1 MTLIQRLSIA
11 SFLLLLLL
19 ALPVFAQQPTIN
31 KVDPPNWWVQM
42 PSPMLLV
49 RGENLSGATFSAR
62 GGQAHIAKSKVSA
75 NGHWAFLYLA
85 TEHAQPGTLHI
96 TVHTQHGEAEFAFTL
111 AKRRPAAE
119 GFAGFSPAD
128 VMYLIMPDRF
138 ADGDVANDALANF
151 PEANDRAKPRSYHG
165 GDLRGIEQHLDYLK
179 QLGVTTIWTTPLYD
193 NSANGRGDTYHGYS
207 ATDLYGVDPHLG
219 TLADYQHLVAAVHAK
234 GMKAVLDIVPNHIG
248 PAHPWVADSPTPD
261 WLHGTREHHIPA
273 ISEYEPII
281 DPHGTD
287 AQRFPTQHGWFAD
300 VLPDMNTENPLVK
313 KYLTQNAVWW
323 VESVGLDGLRIDTF
337 AYVNRSFWT
346 GFHQMLHTLYPHLTT
361 VGEIFNGDPTI
372 VAFFA
377 GGETHDGVD
386 TGLDTPFDF
395 PTRFA
400 LIDVLLHDAPMTR
413 LSGVLARDW
422 LYPHPERLPTFLS
435 NHDTMRFLSQPGATP
450 ERLKL
455 GFGLLATL
463 RGMPQLYYGDEIAM
477 IGGDDPDNR
486 RDFPG
491 GFPGDQQ
498 NAFTAAGRTPQQAAM
513 HDWVASLFT
522 TRAQHP
528 ALTTGTQQDLSIG
541 EKTLVFSR
549 TAANSETLLIAVNN
563 SGDEHPLDL
572 DLHNTGM
579 QHEEKCAWPQLIPL
593 LAADQTPEQ
602 TITPVD
608 GVAHLKLSAW
618 QFVIYR
624 ADWKCQ

>member
-1 MTLIQRLSIA
+1 MTLIRRLFTATVS
-11 SFLLLLLL
+11 LLLL
-19 ALPVFAQQPTIN
+19 ALPVFAQQPVIT
-31 KVDPPNWWVQM
+31 KVDPPDWWVQM

-49 RGENLSGATFSAR
+49 RGENLSGASFTAR
-62 GGQAHIAKSKVSA
+62 GAQASIAKSEVSA
-75 NGHWAFLYLA
+75 NGHWAFLWLA
-85 TEHAQPGTLHI
+85 TEHAQPGTLQI
-96 TVHTQHGEAEFAFTL
+96 TAHTPHGDAHFDFML
-111 AKRRPAAE
+111 QKRRPARQ
-119 GFAGFSPAD
+119 GFAGFSSAD

-138 ADGDVANDALANF
+138 ADGDLANDALANF
-151 PEANDRAKPRSYHG
+151 PEADDRAKPRAYHG

-207 ATDLYGVDPHLG
+207 ATDLYAVDPHLG
-219 TLADYQHLVAAVHAK
+219 TLADYQHLVAAAHAK
-234 GMKAVLDIVPNHIG
+234 GLKIVLDVVPNHIG

-261 WLHGTREHHIPA
+261 WLHGTREHHILA
-273 ISEYEPII
+273 VSEYEPII
-281 DPHGTD
+281 DLHGAD
-287 AQRFPTQHGWFAD
+287 AQRFPTQHGWFAN
-300 VLPDMNTENPLVK
+300 VLPDMNTENPLVE

-346 GFHQMLHTLYPHLTT
+346 GFHQMLHTLYPHITT
-361 VGEIFNGDPTI
+361 VGEIFNGDPTT

-377 GGETHDGVD
+377 GGTKHDGID

-400 LIDVLLHDAPMTR
+400 LIDVLLNGAPMTR
-413 LSGVLARDW
+413 LSGMLARDW
-422 LYPHPERLPTFLS
+422 LYPHPERLVTFFS
-435 NHDTMRFLSQPGATP
+435 NHDMMRFLSQPGATP
-450 ERLKL
+450 EKLKL

-477 IGGDDPDNR
+477 TGGDDPDNR

-513 HDWVASLFT
+513 HDWVATLFT
-522 TRAQHP
+522 ARAQHP

-541 EKTLVFSR
+541 EKTLAFSR
-549 TAANSETLLIAVNN
+549 TAANNETLLIAVNN
-563 SGDEHPLDL
+563 SGDERPLDL
-572 DLHNTGM
+572 DFHNTGM
-579 QHEEKCAWPQLIPL
+579 QHEGKCAWPQLTPL
-593 LAADQTPEQ
+593 LATDRALQLT
-602 TITPVD
+602 TSAD

-618 QFVIYR
+618 EFVIYH
-624 ADWKCQ
+624 ADWKYQ